1 MRLLSAPAPLVRPS
15 IYALLALL
23 ALSTLAPPAHAD
35 CGDVATRMFGFS
47 LGPVGTYPRGLAPG
61 LHRTGTAQI
70 VEGVGFD
77 TLVGESNGIRFDEI
91 MAFIDRGSLT
101 GAIAMGTMKGAR
113 DAGFDEIVR
122 RIGAMSGKD
131 NRMLKPG
138 TVEFACEPGISLSVE
153 STRDDDGE
161 RVVKIALAN
170 EPAQARTRQ
179 YIAAYCADPGR
190 RKPKD
195 ACK

>member
-15 IYALLALL
+15 LYAILALL
-23 ALSTLAPPAHAD
+23 ALSMLAPLAHAD
-35 CGDVATRMFGFS
+35 CGDVAPRLFGFS
-47 LGPVGTYPRGLAPG
+47 LGPVGAYPRGLAPG
-61 LHRTGTAQI
+61 LHRTGTAHI

-77 TLVGESNGIRFDEI
+77 TLAGESNGVKFAEI
-91 MAFIDRGSLT
+91 MAFTDRGAFT
-101 GAIAMGTMKGAR
+101 GAVALGTVKGER

-122 RIGAMSGKD
+122 RIAVMSAKD
-131 NRMLKPG
+131 SRMLKPG
-138 TVEFACEPGISLSVE
+138 KVEFACEPGISLNVE

-161 RVVKIALAN
+161 RIVKISLAN

-179 YIAAYCADPGR
+179 YISAYCADPAR